1 MDFEAK
7 TIDGYDDSVIGVLN
21 VKLNDQERATVK
33 GSSDPTVTL
42 ARLVFREVAGGSAIP
57 ENPCGYLY
65 VDPHTFGHFQV
76 EPDLSDVMDIHNAE
90 RAVGEAIKDGQKYK
104 KLCEKLVGIATKYQ
118 EGDAE

>member
-7 TIDGYDDSVIGVLN
+7 TINGYDDSVMGVLE
-21 VKLNDQERATVK
+21 VKLNDQEQATVK
-33 GSSDPTVTL
+33 GSSDPRATL

-57 ENPCGYLY
+57 ENPHGHIY
-65 VDPHTFGHFQV
+65 VDPHTFGRFQV
-76 EPDLSDVMDIHNAE
+76 EPDLSDVMDTHNTGKV
-90 RAVGEAIKDGQKYK
+90 VGKAIEDGQKYK

>member
-7 TIDGYDDSVIGVLN
+7 TINGYDDSVMGVLN
-21 VKLNDQERATVK
+21 VKLNDQEQATVK

-42 ARLVFREVAGGSAIP
+42 ARLVFREVAGGSAMP
-57 ENPCGYLY
+57 ENPYGHIY

-76 EPDLSDVMDIHNAE
+76 TPDLPDVMDTHNAGKV
-90 RAVGEAIKDGQKYK
+90 VGKAIEDGRKYK
-104 KLCEKLVGIATKYQ
+104 KLCEKLVEIATKYQ